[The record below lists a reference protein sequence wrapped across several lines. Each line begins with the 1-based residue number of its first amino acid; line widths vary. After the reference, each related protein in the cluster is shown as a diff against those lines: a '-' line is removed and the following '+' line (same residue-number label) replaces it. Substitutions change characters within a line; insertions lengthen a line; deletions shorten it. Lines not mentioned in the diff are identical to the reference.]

1 MIELANCCTIP
12 SLARRLG
19 VATRTVR
26 RWIAQGIVEAP
37 PRLPVSGRRAWP
49 AAAGARIER
58 WHRDRQR
65 RHSQRDT
72 SN

>member
-1 MIELANCCTIP
+1 MVELKNCFTVP
-12 SLARRLG
+12 ALALRLG

-26 RWIAQGIVEAP
+26 RWIARGVVEAP

-49 AAAGARIER
+49 AAAAARIER

-65 RHSQRDT
+65 RRSTRRKL
-72 SN
+72 